1 MINIIGLFIPFRKD
15 KKAKKC
21 FRDIKK
27 MQRLLSEFQWKDDIK
42 NTDLLNT
49 NIEILMSEISYS
61 KRKSNEEQ
69 IASIFRSYYS
79 EINEIY
85 TLSVTLVEIK
95 EPDKVI
101 QQIVVNRTNYVI
113 QQIIKKL
120 CVKNENK
127 EVVSEEYTNAS

>member
-1 MINIIGLFIPFRKD
+1 
-15 KKAKKC
+15 
-21 FRDIKK
+21 